1 MSAEDNFDKLNNL
14 RPVLDTDGLPIMSSG
29 NFAVVFKMKDV
40 QNGKFYAIK
49 CFLKEQEGREESY
62 RLIEEELNKITSTYL
77 ISIHYMANELFVDT
91 NQTSEREFPVLQ
103 MDWIEG
109 KTLDKYL
116 RENIDF
122 KYNLEILTYR
132 FSVMAQWLISQSFA
146 HGDLKPD
153 NIFICDNGE
162 IVLVDYDGMYV
173 PAMKGQKARELGS
186 PDFRHPLRTENDFDE
201 HIDDFSLIS
210 ILLSLRAIFVNP
222 LLLEKYGAMDRLLFS
237 ERDYHN
243 INECCLMK
251 EIFPSSDNVLNN
263 LISAFWITYS
273 KVIPINKDLCS
284 IDKPKESTIDIN
296 KINTEW
302 NVLNPTKTW
311 FDDLALYTADKQY
324 LISGPDP
331 WEEVVEYK
339 IESQTKIICDKA
351 FSYRESLR
359 KIVFPYGVVIIGEEA
374 FSNCGLKS
382 LELPSSVKVIKKQA
396 FSWCRGLNE
405 IILPDSVVE
414 IENMAFWW
422 CLSLEKVILSKS
434 LAKIGY
440 GVFEQCEN
448 LKEITIPSSVRE
460 IKGNPFP
467 IHTLCKVTNNS
478 PHFTI
483 KDDLFFTADLSTI
496 IACLSDKNE
505 FVIPNQVKTIGVSA
519 FESRLVSSVIISNY
533 VTHIEYRAFARC
545 DKLRNIIIPK
555 SVEVLEKHAFH
566 ACRNLESITI
576 YNPTIKLG
584 YDVFQAC
591 DKLQFIKIPRG
602 SRTEFEKC
610 IPYWNSSYTKWH
622 FIEI

>member
-103 MDWIEG
+103 MDWIDG

-243 INECCLMK
+243 INECCLLK

-273 KVIPINKDLCS
+273 RVIPINKDLCS

-414 IENMAFWW
+414 IEDMAFWW

-576 YNPTIKLG
+576 YNPTIQLNSWA
-584 YDVFQAC
+584 FEAC
-591 DKLQFIKIPRG
+591 DKLRIIYIPKG
-602 SRTEFEKC
+602 SRTQFENG
-610 IPYWNSSYTKWH
+610 IPYWHLSHIKWC
-622 FIEI
+622 FVEI